1 MTLVGA
7 ALSEHPLATHAVGE
21 TVGRLLELGGPRPDV
36 VTLFATEPHLGSLD
50 DVVGAVRHLL
60 EPRALVGASMQS
72 VLAGS
77 REVMDHAAV
86 SLMAIWFGGSRVRPV
101 RIDSR
106 PGSDGPELRGLS
118 ALDDASGTL
127 VLLTD
132 PFTFPSATAVG
143 ELARRAPAL
152 SVVGGAASAARRPG
166 GNRLV
171 LDGALHDHGAVGLW
185 IDDTTPLATVVSQGC
200 TPIGEPFT
208 VTSAERTMVREL
220 GGRPA
225 LERLLETVDGL
236 DDDDRA
242 RAASGLLLG
251 RVVDEMRETFGP
263 GDFLV
268 RGVLGADRD
277 AGALAVADEIPVGAT
292 VQFQVRDA
300 PGATRDL
307 VDSLSGISAAGALCL
322 SDVARGSE
330 LFGTVDHDATTVT
343 DALDGAPVAGAF
355 CAGTYAPVGGR
366 VALHDSAVSML
377 LVDPRPTW
385 G

>member
-1 MTLVGA
+1 
-7 ALSEHPLATHAVGE
+7 
-21 TVGRLLELGGPRPDV
+21 
-36 VTLFATEPHLGSLD
+36 
-50 DVVGAVRHLL
+50 
-60 EPRALVGASMQS
+60 
-72 VLAGS
+72 
-77 REVMDHAAV
+77 
-86 SLMAIWFGGSRVRPV
+86 
-101 RIDSR
+101 
-106 PGSDGPELRGLS
+106 
-118 ALDDASGTL
+118 
-127 VLLTD
+127 
-132 PFTFPSATAVG
+132 
-143 ELARRAPAL
+143 
-152 SVVGGAASAARRPG
+152 
-166 GNRLV
+166 
-171 LDGALHDHGAVGLW
+171 
-185 IDDTTPLATVVSQGC
+185 
-200 TPIGEPFT
+200 
-208 VTSAERTMVREL
+208 MVREL

-307 VDSLSGISAAGALCL
+307 VDSLGGISAAGALCL

-330 LFGTVDHDATTVT
+330 LFGAVDHDATTVT

-355 CAGTYAPVGGR
+355 CAGTYGPVGGR